1 MKKNTATLIT
11 LTALTLFAG
20 LAVILLLCE
29 PVADSVSDFLFILI
43 LTRAAGFALLACAFG
58 VLRYG
63 FRHGYLD
70 DLRELINEEER
81 P

>member
-1 MKKNTATLIT
+1 MKKNIATLIT
-11 LTALTLFAG
+11 LTLITLFASP
-20 LAVILLLCE
+20 AVILLLCE

-43 LTRAAGFALLACAFG
+43 LTRAAGFALLACAFC